1 MGCVVVEHES
11 VVRAPIAE
19 VWARITDPRG
29 INDELAPVLAM
40 RMPRAVRGM
49 SIDEVP
55 VGVRLGRAP
64 LLLFGVLPVEFD
76 NLTIANMERGRRFH
90 EKSSMVLLRRWEH
103 ERELQPLP
111 SGGTRVHDRLTFEVR
126 APLSHVPIVAAVAR
140 RAVAGL
146 FAHRHRRLARHF
158 DRPLV

>member
-1 MGCVVVEHES
+1 M
-11 VVRAPIAE
+11 
-19 VWARITDPRG
+19 
-29 INDELAPVLAM
+29 
-40 RMPRAVRGM
+40 
-49 SIDEVP
+49 P

-111 SGGTRVHDRLTFEVR
+111 SGGTRVHDRLTCEVR
-126 APLSHVPIVAAVAR
+126 APLSHVPIVAAVAH

-146 FAHRHRRLARHF
+146 FAHPPASGACSPL
-158 DRPLV
+158 RPAPGVGAGDV